1 MSSYPCSNYS
11 RVPNK
16 RASENN
22 QGVGWKW
29 FDITIIGRLEQSEGG
44 YLEKLQ
50 IVVILAYLLYIYVNS
65 DILIHLPMNSGSVE
79 CTSWDFFL
87 HLF

>member
-1 MSSYPCSNYS
+1 MVRYN
-11 RVPNK
+11 NN
-16 RASENN
+16 RA
-22 QGVGWKW
+22 VG
-29 FDITIIGRLEQSEGG
+29 TIGGG